1 MKKISTKI
9 ILLSLLN
16 SVLVAVINVGA
27 SLIMRSSSSDTSA
40 TNASSDAVQQMQ
52 TEFMIPAPVLWGLI
66 ISLIIGVLLSY
77 FLGKSIEKPIVKV
90 TEFAEKTADL
100 NLADTDAELEKLITI
115 KDQTGDMARALY
127 ETRKHLK
134 VIASELQMVSST
146 VTQQSESLT
155 KNTGESLSSIT
166 QVVTTM
172 DQMAAGNAEQAETVS
187 GISKTLSDV
196 VSLIDEVATKT
207 SESAEQ
213 AYQSLASINEGQTSV
228 DMQTKKMD
236 ETLRV
241 SGEVN
246 RSINELKEM
255 INQVTGFVGIITSIA
270 GQTNLLA
277 LNASIEA
284 ARAGEAG
291 KGFAVVAD
299 EIRKLAEGT
308 SNSASEITSIMEK
321 TSVMTDLAVT
331 NIEHSNQLVDQQREG
346 LKITE
351 EAFKKI
357 KTMYEGIVDGLKQT
371 AVTMGTVNG
380 NSQTVSSQIQEL
392 SLQAVDFAAST
403 EQISATGQKQLAST
417 EIIASSA
424 KELDTLAIKLNE
436 QINKFKIK

>member
-16 SVLVAVINVGA
+16 SVLVAVINVAA
-27 SLIMRSSSSDTSA
+27 SLIMRSSGSDASA
-40 TNASSDAVQQMQ
+40 TNASTDAVQQMQ
-52 TEFMIPAPVLWGLI
+52 TGFMIPAPVLWGLI

-100 NLADTDAELEKLITI
+100 NLADTDDELEKLSNI

-127 ETRKHLK
+127 ETRKQLK
-134 VIASELQMVSST
+134 IIASELQMVSST
-146 VTQQSESLT
+146 VAHQSENLT
-155 KNTGESLSSIT
+155 RNTGENLNSIT
-166 QVVTTM
+166 QVVATI
-172 DQMAAGNAEQAETVS
+172 DQMAAGNAEQAETMG

-196 VSLIDEVATKT
+196 VALIDEIAAKT

-213 AYQSLASINEGQTSV
+213 AYQSLESINEGQISV

-236 ETLRV
+236 ETIRV
-241 SGEVN
+241 SSEVN

-255 INQVTGFVGIITSIA
+255 IHQVTGFVGIITSIA

-321 TSVMTDLAVT
+321 TSVMTDLAVA
-331 NIEHSNQLVDQQREG
+331 NIQQSNQLVDEQKDG
-346 LKITE
+346 LKVTE
-351 EAFKKI
+351 EAFEKI
-357 KTMYEGIVDGLKQT
+357 KNMYEGIVDGLKQT
-371 AVTMGTVNG
+371 AGAMGTVNE
-380 NSQTVSSQIQEL
+380 NSQTVSSQIQAL
-392 SLQAVDFAAST
+392 TFQAADFAAST
-403 EQISATGQKQLAST
+403 EEISSTGQEQLAST

-436 QINKFKIK
+436 QINKFKI